1 MSLIKDLKRDHEKIQ
16 ELLTS
21 LIKWCEEAEQQSG
34 QALVKQ
40 FSRRLQPMKELILE
54 HHFKKEELLLFPE
67 LEKIGVS
74 VEHGPIGIL
83 LGEHR
88 NFKRYIID
96 FETALTEVKNGQQAS
111 RRYLIVGLRE
121 FIQALTAHSLKEEN
135 VLFEVAENN
144 ISTHR
149 LLELE
154 AALYRRDDE
163 YYD

>member
-1 MSLIKDLKRDHEKIQ
+1 MSLIKELKRDHEKIQ
-16 ELLTS
+16 ELLAS
-21 LIKWCEEAEQQSG
+21 LIKWCEEAEQHSA

-40 FSRRLQPMKELILE
+40 FTTHLQPMKELILE

-83 LGEHR
+83 LGEHSTFR
-88 NFKRYIID
+88 KHIFA
-96 FETALTEVKNGQQAS
+96 FETAVPEVEYGLQSS
-111 RRYLIVGLRE
+111 RKFLVTGLNE
-121 FIQALTAHSLKEEN
+121 FIHALTVHSLKEET

-144 ISTHR
+144 ISTNR

-154 AALYRRDDE
+154 AMQYRRDNE
-163 YYD
+163 Y